1 METISFDEISTLDVP
16 SAALRSSLD
25 KIASALQKVGAAG
38 TDASA
43 AVDELRT
50 SLRAAAA
57 QSVKS
62 ARSLAKFDEINRLSA
77 PAAEKADAE
86 KTTAA
91 AKKTGGSTRKSGS
104 RSGSRAK
111 AEADGEVSIWQA
123 ALQTLRDAWDGF
135 WLYLQTY
142 YGPATTGSPTG
153 RLWPITELMALP
165 AALRTELMDD
175 SRPLTALWMPLT
187 MPRTTDKMPLTAL

>member
-1 METISFDEISTLDVP
+1 M
-16 SAALRSSLD
+16 
-25 KIASALQKVGAAG
+25 GAAG

-91 AKKTGGSTRKSGS
+91 AKKTGGSTRK
-104 RSGSRAK
+104 
-111 AEADGEVSIWQA
+111 A
-123 ALQTLRDAWDGF
+123 AA
-135 WLYLQTY
+135 
-142 YGPATTGSPTG
+142 GPAAGPRPKRTG
-153 RLWPITELMALP
+153 R
-165 AALRTELMDD
+165 
-175 SRPLTALWMPLT
+175 
-187 MPRTTDKMPLTAL
+187 

>member
-1 METISFDEISTLDVP
+1 METISFDEMSTLDVP
-16 SAALRSSLD
+16 SAALRSSLE

-104 RSGSRAK
+104 RSGSRPRPK
-111 AEADGEVSIWQA
+111 
-123 ALQTLRDAWDGF
+123 R
-135 WLYLQTY
+135 
-142 YGPATTGSPTG
+142 TG
-153 RLWPITELMALP
+153 R
-165 AALRTELMDD
+165 
-175 SRPLTALWMPLT
+175 
-187 MPRTTDKMPLTAL
+187 

>member
-1 METISFDEISTLDVP
+1 METISFDEMSTLDVP

-62 ARSLAKFDEINRLSA
+62 ARSLAKFDEINRLST
-77 PAAEKADAE
+77 PAAEKSAPKASAHAAE
-86 KTTAA
+86 KASA
-91 AKKTGGSTRKSGS
+91 PEEDDPYKEIFK
-104 RSGSRAK
+104 
-111 AEADGEVSIWQA
+111 IFN
-123 ALQTLRDAWDGF
+123 RD
-135 WLYLQTY
+135 
-142 YGPATTGSPTG
+142 
-153 RLWPITELMALP
+153 R
-165 AALRTELMDD
+165 
-175 SRPLTALWMPLT
+175 
-187 MPRTTDKMPLTAL
+187 

>member
-1 METISFDEISTLDVP
+1 METISFDEMSTLDVP

-77 PAAEKADAE
+77 PAAEKADAR
-86 KTTAA
+86 KQPLQRRKRAAPPAKAA
-91 AKKTGGSTRKSGS
+91 A
-104 RSGSRAK
+104 
-111 AEADGEVSIWQA
+111 
-123 ALQTLRDAWDGF
+123 
-135 WLYLQTY
+135 
-142 YGPATTGSPTG
+142 GPAAGPRPKRTG
-153 RLWPITELMALP
+153 R
-165 AALRTELMDD
+165 
-175 SRPLTALWMPLT
+175 
-187 MPRTTDKMPLTAL
+187 